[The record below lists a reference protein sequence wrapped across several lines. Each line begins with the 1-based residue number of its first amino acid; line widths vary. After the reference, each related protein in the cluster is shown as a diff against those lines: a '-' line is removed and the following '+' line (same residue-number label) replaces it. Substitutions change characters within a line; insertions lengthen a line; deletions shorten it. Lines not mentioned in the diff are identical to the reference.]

1 MEKFLTDFIEKR
13 KNELTSLEVR
23 VQESK
28 DADEVRKLG
37 EDIKSI
43 RQEITD
49 AESQLTE
56 LRKKPVT
63 TLDPLKSYGLAGTKA
78 PAERKEGRAS
88 MEYRK
93 AFMEYVRTG
102 KMSDVLEFRANDQ
115 TESTDLGCLIP
126 LTVVQEIIT
135 GIGKVYGQLYSLV
148 KKTNIKGGVK
158 YPIGSFSA
166 TFNRIG
172 ENGAPTDRQNGGA
185 ITGYV
190 EFSYKIGEVRL
201 ARTLLESVLEVEV
214 FERELAKTI
223 VEAYVKAMDNEILVG
238 GDSTLFPST
247 YQNQC
252 VGILTEAK
260 ASPSRIPAGNIIEF
274 TADDMADW
282 KQWQKKLFAKI
293 PLGMRGEAP
302 QFVMTPNTY
311 EADIKTLVDDNNRPL
326 AYETFNPVDGAERA
340 TFKGRPVVFVEEGL
354 GIVNFDDGS
363 NGDIFGI
370 YWVPEKAYAINT
382 NLDFIVRRYFDEEKN
397 QYVDKGIVIN
407 DGKVLDGNY
416 IYLLKKK
423 VTG

>member
-13 KNELTSLEVR
+13 KTELASLEAR

-37 EDIKSI
+37 EDVKSI

-49 AESQLTE
+49 AEAQLAE
-56 LRKKPVT
+56 LRKKPAPV
-63 TLDPLKSYGLAGTKA
+63 LDPLKSYGLAGGKT
-78 PAERKEGRAS
+78 PEERKEGRAS

-93 AFMEYVRTG
+93 AFMDYVRTG
-102 KMSDVLEFRANDQ
+102 KMSDVLEFRNNDQ

-135 GIGKVYGQLYSLV
+135 GVGKVYGQLYSVV

-158 YPIGSFSA
+158 YPIGAFSA

-172 ENGAPTDRQNGGA
+172 ENGAPTDRQKGGA

-214 FERELAKTI
+214 FEKELAKTI
-223 VEAYVKAMDNEILVG
+223 VKAYVKAMDQEILVG
-238 GDSTLFPST
+238 GDSTLFPTT

-260 ASPSRIPAGNIIEF
+260 ASPSRIPVSNIIEF
-274 TADDMADW
+274 TANDMADW
-282 KQWQKKLFAKI
+282 KKWQSKLFAKI

-311 EADIKTLVDDNNRPL
+311 EANIKTLADDNNRPV
-326 AYETFNPVDGAERA
+326 AYETFNPVDGAEKA
-340 TFKGRPVVFVEEGL
+340 TFKGREVLFIEEGL

-363 NGDIFGI
+363 NGDIFGM
-370 YWVPEKAYAINT
+370 YWVPERAYAINT

-407 DGKVLDGNY
+407 DGKVIDGSY

-423 VTG
+423 TS

>member
-13 KNELTSLEVR
+13 KTELASLEAR

-37 EDIKSI
+37 EDVKSV
-43 RQEITD
+43 RQEIAD
-49 AESQLTE
+49 AEAQLAE
-56 LRKKPVT
+56 LRKKPAPV
-63 TLDPLKSYGLAGTKA
+63 LDPLKSYGLAGGKA
-78 PAERKEGRAS
+78 PEERKEGRAS

-93 AFMEYVRTG
+93 AFMDYVRTG
-102 KMSDVLEFRANDQ
+102 KMSDVLEFRNNDQ

-135 GIGKVYGQLYSLV
+135 GVGKVYGQLYSVV

-158 YPIGSFSA
+158 YPIGAFSA

-172 ENGAPTDRQNGGA
+172 ENGAPTDRQKGGA

-214 FERELAKTI
+214 FEKELAKTI
-223 VEAYVKAMDNEILVG
+223 VKAYVKAMDQEILVG
-238 GDSTLFPST
+238 GDSTLFPTT

-260 ASPSRIPAGNIIEF
+260 ASPSRIPASNIIEF
-274 TADDMADW
+274 TANDMADW
-282 KQWQKKLFAKI
+282 KKWQSKLFAKI

-311 EADIKTLVDDNNRPL
+311 EANIKTLADDNNRPV
-326 AYETFNPVDGAERA
+326 AYETFNPVDGAEKA
-340 TFKGRPVVFVEEGL
+340 TFKGREVLFIEEGL

-363 NGDIFGI
+363 NGDIFGM
-370 YWVPEKAYAINT
+370 YWVPERAYAINT

-407 DGKVLDGNY
+407 DGKVIDGSY

-423 VTG
+423 TS